1 MGGASRNEKRRK
13 QEDAERRLAAA
24 GIHLPQKRNR
34 TPVIVVV
41 VVIVVAVVVGGALL
55 VARALGNEVEPTYTP
70 KADGAVVTAG
80 TGPVAIDV
88 YEDYLCPS
96 CERFET
102 RYGNEVTTA
111 LNDGKI
117 TVRFHT
123 IAILDAQSN
132 PAGYSTR
139 AANAAL
145 CAVPAGIFPRFHK
158 KLFDE
163 QPAEG
168 SAGLSNDQLIAF
180 GTELGAQGD
189 FAACVQGNT
198 NVDAMA
204 AETKKATSDT
214 ALQTNGR
221 FGTPTVSIGGKKID
235 LNDTTWLQKAL
246 EGQS

>member
-13 QEDAERRLAAA
+13 QEEAERRLAAA
-24 GIHLPQKRNR
+24 GIRVPQKRNR
-34 TPVIVVV
+34 TPVVVV
-41 VVIVVAVVVGGALL
+41 AVVIVVAVVVGAALL
-55 VARALGNEVEPTYTP
+55 VARALGGDVEPTYTA

-80 TGPVAIDV
+80 TGPVVIDL

-102 RYGNEVTTA
+102 RYGSEVTTA
-111 LNDGKI
+111 LNEGKI
-117 TVRFHT
+117 SVRFHT
-123 IAILDAQSN
+123 IAILDEQSN

-139 AANAAL
+139 AGNAAL
-145 CAVPAGIFPRFHK
+145 CAVPAGIFPRYHK

-168 SAGLSNDQLIAF
+168 SAGLTNDQLVAF

-198 NVDAMA
+198 NLDAMA

-221 FGTPTVSIGGKKID
+221 FGTPTVAVGGKKID
-235 LNDTTWLQKAL
+235 LNDTSWLQNAI
-246 EGQS
+246 G

>member
-13 QEDAERRLAAA
+13 QEESERRLAAA
-24 GIHLPQKRNR
+24 GIRVPQKRNR
-34 TPVIVVV
+34 TPAIVVA
-41 VVIVVAVVVGGALL
+41 VVIAVAVVVGGALL
-55 VARALGNEVEPTYTP
+55 VARALGNEVEPTYTTT
-70 KADGAVVTAG
+70 ADGAVVTAG
-80 TGPVAIDV
+80 TGPVEIDV

-102 RYGNEVTTA
+102 RYGNEITTA
-111 LNDGKI
+111 LNENKI

-123 IAILDAQSN
+123 IAILDELSD

-139 AANAAL
+139 AGNAAL
-145 CAVPAGIFPRFHK
+145 CSVPAGLFPRYHK

-168 SAGLSNDQLIAF
+168 SAGLSNDELVAF
-180 GTELGAQGD
+180 GTELGAPGD
-189 FAACVQGNT
+189 FAACVQGDT
-198 NVDAMA
+198 HVGAVA
-204 AETKKATSDT
+204 AETEKATADT

-221 FGTPTVSIGGKKID
+221 FGTPTVAIGGKKID
-235 LNDTTWLQKAL
+235 LNDTSWLQKAL